1 MITPVHKKANKW
13 RGKTLPFLILLLMMG
28 GSIIWLLSNDPQ
40 LAPHAIGKADLIEV
54 EKSKR
59 KMMLLREG
67 AIIAEY
73 KIALGGQ
80 PIGHK
85 QFEGDQKTPE
95 GTYKIDFKNAKSRYH
110 LSLRVNYPSAADTS
124 FAEKAGRS
132 PGGDIMIHGQAPGMS
147 NASKL
152 YDFGDWTAGC
162 IAVTNEEI
170 RQIWDAVDEGTKIV
184 IKP

>member
-1 MITPVHKKANKW
+1 MSRPVHKTENKW
-13 RGKTLPFLILLLMMG
+13 RGKTLPFLILLLVI
-28 GSIIWLLSNDPQ
+28 GSLFVWWFAKGSQSELPT
-40 LAPHAIGKADLIEV
+40 IGKADLIEV

-59 KMMLLREG
+59 EMLLLRQG
-67 AIIAEY
+67 IVIAEY

-80 PIGHK
+80 PVGHK

-95 GTYKIDFKNAKSRYH
+95 GTYAINFKNPKSRYH
-110 LSLRVNYPSAADTS
+110 LSLRVNYPSVSDTS
-124 FAEKAGRS
+124 FAVKAGRS
-132 PGGDIMIHGQAPGMS
+132 PGGDIMIHGQAPGMLAA
-147 NASKL
+147 NGI

-170 RQIWDAVDEGTKIV
+170 RQIWNAVDTGTKIV

>member
-1 MITPVHKKANKW
+1 VLKKSNKW
-13 RGKTLPFLILLLMMG
+13 RGKALPFLFLFVIIGILITWG
-28 GSIIWLLSNDPQ
+28 LSRRLQPE
-40 LAPHAIGKADLIEV
+40 LPAIGKADLIQV

-59 KMMLLREG
+59 EMLLFRQG
-67 AIIAEY
+67 IVIAEY

-80 PIGHK
+80 PVGHK

-95 GTYKIDFKNAKSRYH
+95 GTYAIDFKNPKSRYH
-110 LSLRVNYPSAADTS
+110 LSLRVSYPSAHDSATAVS
-124 FAEKAGRS
+124 AGRS
-132 PGGDIMIHGQAPGMS
+132 PGGDIMIHGLAPGMLAA
-147 NASKL
+147 NGI

-170 RQIWDAVDEGTKIV
+170 RQIWNAVDIGTKIV